1 MELDDFKQ
9 ALEDKKHQEIL
20 DLLSN
25 ANIVNKGIVDIVDAN
40 TRTLEKFI
48 EKLQEISKETTAD
61 IKVEVNQD
69 LVIRELAK
77 LTQEFK
83 ANLTDLK
90 NNLNK
95 PVTLDVEELKPLL
108 KREEQKKNWVFD
120 IKRDTQGFIETVTAR

>member
-9 ALEDKKHQEIL
+9 ALDDKRHQEIL
-20 DLLSN
+20 TLLSN
-25 ANIVNKGIVDIVDAN
+25 TNTVNKGIVEIVDAN
-40 TRTLEKFI
+40 TKTLEKFI
-48 EKLQEISKETTAD
+48 EKLQEINKEVPAD
-61 IKVEVNQD
+61 IIVEVNQD

-83 ANLTDLK
+83 TNLTELK
-90 NNLNK
+90 NNLNS

-108 KREEQKKNWVFD
+108 KKEEQKKNWVFD

>member
-48 EKLQEISKETTAD
+48 EKLKEISKETPAD
-61 IKVEVNQD
+61 IKIEVNQD
-69 LVIRELAK
+69 LVIRELSK

-83 ANLTDLK
+83 TNLTDLK

-108 KREEQKKNWVFD
+108 KKEEQKKNWVFD

>member
-9 ALEDKKHQEIL
+9 ALEDKRHQEIL
-20 DLLSN
+20 TLLSN
-25 ANIVNKGIVDIVDAN
+25 ANTANKGIVEIVDAN
-40 TRTLEKFI
+40 TKTLEKFI
-48 EKLQEISKETTAD
+48 EKLQEISKETPAD
-61 IKVEVNQD
+61 ITVEVNQD

-83 ANLTDLK
+83 TNLTDLK

-95 PVTLDVEELKPLL
+95 PVVLDVEELKPLL

-120 IKRDTQGFIETVTAR
+120 IKRDTQGFIQTITAR

>member
-9 ALEDKKHQEIL
+9 ALEDKRHQEIL
-20 DLLSN
+20 TLLSN
-25 ANIVNKGIVDIVDAN
+25 ANTANKGIVEIVDAN
-40 TRTLEKFI
+40 TKTLEKFI
-48 EKLQEISKETTAD
+48 EKLQEISKETPAD
-61 IKVEVNQD
+61 ITVEVNQD

-83 ANLTDLK
+83 NNLTDLK

-120 IKRDTQGFIETVTAR
+120 IKRDTQGFIQTITAR

>member
-9 ALEDKKHQEIL
+9 VLEDKRHQEIL
-20 DLLSN
+20 ALLSN
-25 ANIVNKGIVDIVDAN
+25 ANTANKGIVEIVDAN
-40 TRTLEKFI
+40 TKTLEKFI
-48 EKLQEISKETTAD
+48 EKLQEISKETPAD
-61 IKVEVNQD
+61 ITMEVNQD

-83 ANLTDLK
+83 TNLTDLK

-95 PVTLDVEELKPLL
+95 PVTLDVKELKPLL

-120 IKRDTQGFIETVTAR
+120 IKRDTQGFIQTVTAR

>member
-48 EKLQEISKETTAD
+48 EKLQEISKETPTD
-61 IKVEVNQD
+61 IKVEINQD
-69 LVIRELAK
+69 LVIRELSK

-83 ANLTDLK
+83 TNLTDLK

-120 IKRDTQGFIETVTAR
+120 IKRDTQGFIQTVTAR